1 MPGELHQ
8 PLAVL
13 ASIEGQAVRGFLY
26 QEPGSQGKALTGR
39 NS

>member
-26 QEPGSQGKALTGR
+26 QEPGSQGQAVPSR
-39 NS
+39 NG